1 VSATLHR
8 VGGRL
13 CLDFANTSSGRGGE
27 RQRDHL
33 TSYEALLAWALD
45 AGSLD
50 TAGAAAL
57 RALAAAVHGEALRV
71 LAEATALREA
81 IYRIFA
87 ALAAGKPAPAAD
99 LAALNAW
106 LARAMSE
113 ARIVATGKGFGW
125 GWAAS
130 RSLDGLLWPIVRSA
144 AETLAG
150 TPQGRIRQC
159 PGENCG
165 WLFLD
170 TSKGGRRRWCD
181 MSTCGNRSKARR
193 HYRRRRGAAA
203 TP

>member
-13 CLDFANTSSGRGGE
+13 CLDFANTSSGRGTD
-27 RQRDHL
+27 RYRDHL
-33 TSYEALLAWALD
+33 TSYEALLAWAAD

-50 TAGAAAL
+50 AAGAAAL
-57 RALAAAVHGEALRV
+57 RALAAAQPGEARQV
-71 LAEATALREA
+71 LAGATALRET
-81 IYRIFA
+81 IHRIFA
-87 ALAAGKPAPAAD
+87 ALAAGDPAPTVD

-106 LARAMSE
+106 LARAMGE
-113 ARIVATGKGFGW
+113 TRIVATATGFGW
-125 GWAAS
+125 DWAAA
-130 RSLDGLLWPIVRSA
+130 RSLDSLLWPIVRSA
-144 AETLAG
+144 AETLTA

-159 PGENCG
+159 PGEDCG

>member
-1 VSATLHR
+1 MSMVLHR

-27 RQRDHL
+27 RHRDHL
-33 TSYEALLAWALD
+33 TSYEALLAWAAD

-50 TAGAAAL
+50 AAGAAAL
-57 RALAAAVHGEALRV
+57 QALAAWQSGEARRV

-81 IYRIFA
+81 IHRIFA
-87 ALAAGKPAPAAD
+87 ARAAGDPVPAAD

-106 LARAMSE
+106 LERAMGE
-113 ARIVATGKGFGW
+113 TRIVAADTGFDW
-125 GWAAS
+125 GWAAA
-130 RSLDGLLWPIVRSA
+130 RSLDSLLWPIVRST
-144 AETLAG
+144 AETLTG

-159 PGENCG
+159 PGEDCG

-203 TP
+203 TA